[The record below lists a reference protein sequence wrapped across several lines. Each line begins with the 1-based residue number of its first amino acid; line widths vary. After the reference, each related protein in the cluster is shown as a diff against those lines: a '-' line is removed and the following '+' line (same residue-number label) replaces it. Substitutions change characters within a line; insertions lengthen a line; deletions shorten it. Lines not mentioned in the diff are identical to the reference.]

1 MNEQQSQ
8 AEYEHRMATDPA
20 FRAIQEQLDYCY
32 AMDGRVRRPYWEN
45 WTGTRCGAK
54 TKSKTAQGG
63 LKPRAA
69 PIAPRPIICVQ
80 TGEMYVSIGSLA
92 RLLDIAV
99 TTLKG
104 YVKAERP
111 RHGKIYR
118 YATEAE
124 KGQL

>member
-1 MNEQQSQ
+1 MNEQTLEPQ
-8 AEYEHRMATDPA
+8 AECEHRMATDTA
-20 FRAIQEQLDYCY
+20 FRAIEEQLNHCY

-45 WTGTRCGAK
+45 WTGTRRGAK

-63 LKPRAA
+63 RK
-69 PIAPRPIICVQ
+69 PRPIICVQ
-80 TGEMYVSIGSLA
+80 TGEMYVSIRSLS
-92 RLLDIAV
+92 RLLDITV